1 MATIFGSM
9 ETLIHDTADALI
21 QSQITTKMSD
31 MYTGFITAGFD
42 VVNESLKVVRDV
54 TTTPASPEPPP
65 GP

>member
-21 QSQITTKMSD
+21 QSQITTKMSE

-54 TTTPASPEPPP
+54 TITSAPPEPPP

>member
-42 VVNESLKVVRDV
+42 VVNESLRVVRDI
-54 TTTPASPEPPP
+54 TATPASPEPPP